1 MTAWPSAPSSTVTD
15 PYASHHYHFL
25 SLAPKGLLL
34 LPHLIL
40 TTFSPPSSQD
50 LIDYEKLTSEDKLG
64 NLNLAF
70 DVALRHLGVPRIL
83 DAEDIA
89 NMPRPDERSVMTYVA
104 QLYNVFAS
112 MDKVE
117 HAGRRLGKVRRSP
130 LQRDFES
137 LVRCYIVTHCWPSQ
151 LANINMPNMCA
162 VRQLLE
168 ADR

>member
-1 MTAWPSAPSSTVTD
+1 MCIDVLTLVVVIPVP
-15 PYASHHYHFL
+15 
-25 SLAPKGLLL
+25 LL
-34 LPHLIL
+34 
-40 TTFSPPSSQD
+40 QD
-50 LIDYEKLTSEDKLG
+50 LIDYAALTSEDKLG

-70 DVALRHLGVPRIL
+70 DVALKHLGVPRIL

-117 HAGRRLGKVRRSP
+117 HAGRRLGKVRCP
-130 LQRDFES
+130 
-137 LVRCYIVTHCWPSQ
+137 IVALLPAACSC
-151 LANINMPNMCA
+151 ANGGCA

-168 ADR
+168 ADRRDAARVRAEDDRPQRPRHRPGPTLWRRSSWYAPHRSDGTAPR

>member
-15 PYASHHYHFL
+15 PYASRHYHRFL

-34 LPHLIL
+34 LPPPPHLTLIIC
-40 TTFSPPSSQD
+40 SHPSSQD

-117 HAGRRLGKVRRSP
+117 HAGRRLGKVRRSTSAP
-130 LQRDFES
+130 HPMTRLRISCFG
-137 LVRCYIVTHCWPSQ
+137 VTS
-151 LANINMPNMCA
+151 
-162 VRQLLE
+162 
-168 ADR
+168 